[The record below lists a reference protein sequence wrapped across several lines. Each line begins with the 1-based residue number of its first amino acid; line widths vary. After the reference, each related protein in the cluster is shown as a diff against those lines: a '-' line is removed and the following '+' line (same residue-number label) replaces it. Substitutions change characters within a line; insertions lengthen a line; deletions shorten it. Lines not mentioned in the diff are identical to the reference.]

1 MKRVAEFDAI
11 GTHWNIDLPETLDA
25 TTVSSVLVRIHARI
39 ETFDQAYS
47 RFRADSLVTQI
58 SQASGRYQ
66 FSSDASV
73 LFTWYRLL
81 YDLTNGAVTPLI
93 GNALSDAGYDA
104 DYSLIEK
111 PMTSPKAWDAVMRF
125 DSSTN
130 ILETSEP
137 ILLDFGAAG
146 KGYLIDIV
154 ASILREAGIDSYCI
168 DAGGDIAYRSESKE
182 PRLIGL
188 ENPHDTSEAI
198 GIATITNQSICGSA
212 GNRRRWGRFH
222 HTLDPRTLTS
232 PNKIAAVWVVADG
245 TMVADGLTTALNFV
259 SPEVLL
265 AAIPFSFAILG
276 NDARLSA
283 SPNFPAEFFL
293 VP

>member
-1 MKRVAEFDAI
+1 MIRAAEFEAI
-11 GTHWNIDLPETLDA
+11 GTHWSIDLPKTLDA
-25 TTVSSVLVRIHARI
+25 ATVSSVLIRVHERIDVFDRI
-39 ETFDQAYS
+39 YS
-47 RFRADSLVTQI
+47 RFRGDSIVTQI
-58 SQASGRYQ
+58 SQAAGRYQ
-66 FSSDASV
+66 FPSDAAA

-93 GNALSDAGYDA
+93 GNALSNAGYDA
-104 DYSLIEK
+104 EYSLIEK
-111 PMTSPKAWDAVMRF
+111 PMTSPKAWDDVMRF
-125 DSSTN
+125 DPSTN
-130 ILETSEP
+130 TLETSEP

-154 ASILREAGIDSYCI
+154 ASILREAGIESYCI
-168 DAGGDIAYRSESKE
+168 DAGGDIAYRSETNES
-182 PRLIGL
+182 RRIGL
-188 ENPHDTSEAI
+188 ENPHDTTEAI
-198 GIATITNQSICGSA
+198 GIATIGNQSICGSA

-232 PNKIAAVWVVADG
+232 PTAIAAAWVIAKN

-259 SPEVLL
+259 APETLL
-265 AAIPFSFAILG
+265 TVIPFSFAILG
-276 NDARLSA
+276 SDGRLSA